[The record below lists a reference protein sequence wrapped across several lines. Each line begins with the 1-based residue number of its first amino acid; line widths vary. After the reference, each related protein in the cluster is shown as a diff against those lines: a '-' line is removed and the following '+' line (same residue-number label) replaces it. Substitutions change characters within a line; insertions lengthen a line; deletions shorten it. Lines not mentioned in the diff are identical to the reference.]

1 MRPFITALL
10 VFPLLLVTA
19 RPSTGQDL
27 SNPSKR
33 LAPAAERMRGP
44 ILTEADG
51 TPVKG
56 VRLARAALKA
66 VVRGRWRRRP

>member
-27 SNPSKR
+27 K
-33 LAPAAERMRGP
+33 P
-44 ILTEADG
+44 IEAISS
-51 TPVKG
+51 
-56 VRLARAALKA
+56 
-66 VVRGRWRRRP
+66 RRREDAVRS